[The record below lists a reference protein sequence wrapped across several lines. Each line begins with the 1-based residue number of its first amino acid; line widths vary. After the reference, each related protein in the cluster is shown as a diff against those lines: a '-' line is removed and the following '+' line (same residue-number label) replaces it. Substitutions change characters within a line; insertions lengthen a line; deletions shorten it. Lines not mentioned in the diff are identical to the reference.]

1 MDKTKMTE
9 KKTSRIT
16 IKLRLTIGFT
26 LIALIFSALACLATF
41 GGGAMIADDR
51 VKRPLRET
59 VTDLAAEIKADK
71 KLPATVETDNDDL
84 TLAIITKE
92 GELKVGTFPETLGL
106 QPVPDSKTFFRIADS
121 EGTDYFIYDK
131 KITIDKKHVY
141 YLRGYAPTPTDDEV
155 RGTMITT
162 AAIAAPCALIATALF
177 AYILSKKLL
186 APLDRLSAA
195 TNAIIDGKDLVKNLP
210 SGKNHDEVWELTQMV
225 NAMLDRLDK
234 SFESEKQFISDASHE
249 LRTPT
254 AVILAQC
261 ELLMTADETTST
273 DEYKVAIE
281 TVARQAG
288 RMKRLVLELLELS
301 RIDRGKVE
309 KNFEK
314 TDVSRLVSVVCDE
327 QRELHADSN
336 ITLNADIDP
345 QITAEVN
352 PSLYI
357 RLATNLI
364 SNAYQYGR
372 TGGHVSV
379 TLGVSK
385 LPGRSAALEL
395 AVEDDG
401 IGIAGDQL
409 PKIWERFYRVDN
421 SRSDTGSSG
430 LGLTMVKWIAGYHDG
445 SVRAESTLGKGS
457 KFTVT
462 MPMKRM

>member
-1 MDKTKMTE
+1 MAKTKMTE
-9 KKTSRIT
+9 KKSHKIT

-26 LIALIFSALACLATF
+26 LIALVFSALACLATF

-59 VTDLAAEIKADK
+59 VTDIAAEIKADK
-71 KLPATVETDNDDL
+71 KLPKTIDSGRDDL

-106 QPVPDSKTFFRIADS
+106 QPVPDSKTFFKVEDS

-131 KITIDKKHVY
+131 KISIDKKHVY
-141 YLRGYAPTPTDDEV
+141 YLRGYAQAPTDGEV
-155 RGTMITT
+155 KTTMITT
-162 AAIAAPCALIATALF
+162 AAIATPCALVGVALF

-261 ELLMTADETTST
+261 ELLMTADETPTT
-273 DEYKVAIE
+273 DEYKAAIE

-327 QRELHADSN
+327 QRELHADSD
-336 ITLNADIDP
+336 IRMKTDIDP
-345 QITAEVN
+345 QIIAEVN

-372 TGGHVSV
+372 SGGHVSV

-462 MPMKRM
+462 IPMKRM

>member
-1 MDKTKMTE
+1 
-9 KKTSRIT
+9 
-16 IKLRLTIGFT
+16 
-26 LIALIFSALACLATF
+26 
-41 GGGAMIADDR
+41 
-51 VKRPLRET
+51 
-59 VTDLAAEIKADK
+59 
-71 KLPATVETDNDDL
+71 
-84 TLAIITKE
+84 
-92 GELKVGTFPETLGL
+92 
-106 QPVPDSKTFFRIADS
+106 
-121 EGTDYFIYDK
+121 
-131 KITIDKKHVY
+131 
-141 YLRGYAPTPTDDEV
+141 
-155 RGTMITT
+155 
-162 AAIAAPCALIATALF
+162 
-177 AYILSKKLL
+177 
-186 APLDRLSAA
+186 
-195 TNAIIDGKDLVKNLP
+195 
-210 SGKNHDEVWELTQMV
+210 
-225 NAMLDRLDK
+225 
-234 SFESEKQFISDASHE
+234 
-249 LRTPT
+249 
-254 AVILAQC
+254 
-261 ELLMTADETTST
+261 MTADETPST

>member
-1 MDKTKMTE
+1 MTE
-9 KKTSRIT
+9 KKSPKIT
-16 IKLRLTIGFT
+16 IKLRLSIGFT
-26 LIALIFSALACLATF
+26 LIALIFSAIACLATF
-41 GGGAMIADDR
+41 GGGAVIADDK

-59 VTDLAAEIKADK
+59 VTDIAAEIKADK
-71 KLPATVETDNDDL
+71 KLPATLDSGSDGL
-84 TLAIITKE
+84 TLAIITKS

-106 QPVPDSKTFFRIADS
+106 QPVPDSKTFFKVKDS
-121 EGTDYFIYDK
+121 EGTEYFIYDK
-131 KITIDKKHVY
+131 KISIEKNSKKHVY
-141 YLRGYAPTPTDDEV
+141 YLRGYALAPTSDEV
-155 RGTMITT
+155 SSTMITV
-162 AAIAAPCALIATALF
+162 AVIAMPCALLGIAF
-177 AYILSKKLL
+177 SAYILSKKLL

-195 TNAIIDGKDLVKNLP
+195 TNAIIDGKDLAKNLP

-225 NAMLDRLDK
+225 NAMLERLDK

-261 ELLMTADETTST
+261 ELLMTADETPTT
-273 DEYKVAIE
+273 DEYKSAIE

-327 QRELHADSN
+327 QRELHADSDIN
-336 ITLNADIDP
+336 ITMKADIDP
-345 QITAEVN
+345 QIIAEVN

-372 TGGHVSV
+372 AGGHVLV

-385 LPGRSAALEL
+385 LPGRAAALEL

-462 MPMKRM
+462 IPLKRM